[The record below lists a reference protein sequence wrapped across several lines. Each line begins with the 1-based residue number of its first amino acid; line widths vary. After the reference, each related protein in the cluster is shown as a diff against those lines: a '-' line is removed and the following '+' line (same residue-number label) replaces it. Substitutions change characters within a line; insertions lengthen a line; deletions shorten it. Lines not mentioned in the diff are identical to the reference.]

1 VATIQIPSRDELA
14 SQPPAPP
21 PQRADGDDDVRA
33 FYRAQDEAAEDSRA
47 YFRAR
52 KRRRRG

>member
-1 VATIQIPSRDELA
+1 MATIHTPARDELPP
-14 SQPPAPP
+14 QPPAPP
-21 PQRADGDDDVRA
+21 APRENGDEDARA

-52 KRRRRG
+52 RRRRQG

>member
-1 VATIQIPSRDELA
+1 MATIQIPSRDELA
-14 SQPPAPP
+14 SQPPPP
-21 PQRADGDDDVRA
+21 PAQRANGDEDVRA

-52 KRRRRG
+52 KRRRQG